1 MVKKRFL
8 NAICVLITAAVLGW
22 PVSAAKKPS
31 VNVVAGQSNGSG
43 SSGSNARGNTEE
55 NANPGGTTALG
66 LHCKSALLMEASTGT
81 VLYENNAHEK
91 LPPASITK
99 VMTELLVLEAIENGS
114 LKWDENVT
122 CSAHAASMGGSDI
135 WLKEGE
141 QMSVK
146 DLFKAMAV
154 GSANDA
160 AVALAE
166 RVSGTEQAFVNE
178 MNEKAAE
185 LKMNDTHFVNTNGL
199 DADGHLTSANDIAL
213 MSRELMKHTEI
224 FDFCTIWMDSL
235 RGSKTALYNT
245 NKLIRFYSGA
255 NGLKTGSTG
264 KAGYCISATAKR
276 NGMQLIAVTM
286 GSDTSDQ
293 RFDSARALLD
303 YGFTNWSVY
312 TPKLSAAKISVKVLK
327 GVQSSVEAA
336 AVKMQPV
343 LLKRGNEKKVV
354 QKVGVVSNVMAPV
367 EKGQV
372 LGQIYLSVDGKTV
385 GSIPLV
391 AKQSVGKMTLFKAFA
406 MLFVSLVSG

>member
-1 MVKKRFL
+1 MVKKQIFKAVCIL
-8 NAICVLITAAVLGW
+8 AAVAVLGGTAAATNG
-22 PVSAAKKPS
+22 SAANRSPGG
-31 VNVVAGQSNGSG
+31 AT
-43 SSGSNARGNTEE
+43 TE
-55 NANPGGTTALG
+55 NSAQGTTALN
-66 LHCKSALLMEASTGT
+66 LKCKSAVLMEASTGT
-81 VLYENNAHEK
+81 ILYENNQHEK

-114 LKWDENVT
+114 LKWEENVT

-141 QMSVK
+141 VMTVK

-178 MNEKAAE
+178 MNDRAAE
-185 LKMNDTHFVNTNGL
+185 LKMNDTHFVNANGL
-199 DADGHLTSANDIAL
+199 DAAGHVTSANDIAI
-213 MSRELMKHTEI
+213 MSRELLKHKEI

-235 RGSKTALYNT
+235 RGGKTALYNT

-264 KAGYCISATAKR
+264 NAGYCVSAAAKR

-286 GSDTSDQ
+286 GSDSSDD

-303 YGFTNWSVY
+303 YGFTNWSIY
-312 TPKLSAAKISVKVLK
+312 TPKISSGKITVKVLK
-327 GVQSSVEAA
+327 GIRSSVEAVA
-336 AVKMQPV
+336 SQAKPV
-343 LLKRGNEKKVV
+343 LVTRGQDKKIT
-354 QKVGVVSNVMAPV
+354 QKTGVVDNVMAPV

-372 LGQIYLSVDGKTV
+372 LGQIYLSADGKTI
-385 GSIPLV
+385 GGIPLIAKDAV
-391 AKQSVGKMTLFKAFA
+391 AKITFFKAFA
-406 MLFVSLVSG
+406 MIFTSLVSG